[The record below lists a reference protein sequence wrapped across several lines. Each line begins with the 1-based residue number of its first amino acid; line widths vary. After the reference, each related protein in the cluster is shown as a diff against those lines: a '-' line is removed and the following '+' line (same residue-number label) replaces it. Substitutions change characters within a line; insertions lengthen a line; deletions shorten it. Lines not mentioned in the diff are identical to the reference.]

1 MGIAIYYVTISVFK
15 VEITIK
21 LNNEKQM
28 FIRFLVGFVT
38 FISLTFSTFIHLVD
52 AETFS
57 QRFEKGSQDFGAQ
70 VGWGYT
76 FDLPPGR
83 DRINIGTLFLFPNWQ
98 YNYTGLIG
106 ESWYRGALFY
116 HAEAGVAIAADR
128 GGNTQW
134 GFSPLMAQYKFLSP
148 DRKWAPNILAGAGF
162 SYGDWNDLAT
172 REIATKFEFLLH
184 IGAGV
189 EFYNQTS
196 AWSLNYRLWHVSNSG
211 IEFPNIGL
219 NAHIFSLGMRF

>member
-1 MGIAIYYVTISVFK
+1 M
-15 VEITIK
+15 
-21 LNNEKQM
+21 
-28 FIRFLVGFVT
+28 RFLLAVATAFCLLLSTHT
-38 FISLTFSTFIHLVD
+38 FT
-52 AETFS
+52 AEADTFS
-57 QRFEKGSQDFGAQ
+57 QRFEKGSSDFGAQ

-83 DRINIGTLFLFPNWQ
+83 DRINIGTAFIFPNWQ
-98 YNYTGLIG
+98 KNLTGLIG
-106 ESWYRGALFY
+106 ESWYKGAFFY

-128 GGNTQW
+128 GGNTLW

-172 REIATKFEFLLH
+172 REIATPFEFLLH

-189 EFYNQTS
+189 EFYNQTG
-196 AWSLNYRLWHVSNSG
+196 AWSVNYRLWHVSNSG

-219 NAHIFSLGMRF
+219 NAHIFSLGKRF

>member
-1 MGIAIYYVTISVFK
+1 M
-15 VEITIK
+15 
-21 LNNEKQM
+21 
-28 FIRFLVGFVT
+28 RFLLAVVMAFCLLLSTHT
-38 FISLTFSTFIHLVD
+38 FT
-52 AETFS
+52 AEADTFS
-57 QRFEKGSQDFGAQ
+57 QRFEKGSSDFGGQ
-70 VGWGYT
+70 FGWGYT

-83 DRINIGTLFLFPNWQ
+83 DRINIGTVFLFPNWQ
-98 YNYTGLIG
+98 KNLTGLIG
-106 ESWYRGALFY
+106 ESWYKGALFY

-128 GGNTQW
+128 GGNTLW

-172 REIATKFEFLLH
+172 REIATPFEFLLH

-189 EFYNQTS
+189 EFYDQTG
-196 AWSLNYRLWHVSNSG
+196 AWSVNYRLWHVSNSG

-219 NAHIFSLGMRF
+219 NAHIFSIGKRF

>member
-1 MGIAIYYVTISVFK
+1 MRLLLAVVTAF
-15 VEITIK
+15 
-21 LNNEKQM
+21 
-28 FIRFLVGFVT
+28 FLFLSTQT
-38 FISLTFSTFIHLVD
+38 FN
-52 AETFS
+52 AEADTFS
-57 QRFEKGSQDFGAQ
+57 QRFEKGSSDFGAQ

-83 DRINIGTLFLFPNWQ
+83 DRINRGTAFIFPNWQ
-98 YNYTGLIG
+98 HNITGLIG
-106 ESWYRGALFY
+106 ESWYKGAFFY

-128 GGNTQW
+128 GGNTLW
-134 GFSPLMAQYKFLSP
+134 GFSPLMGQYKFLSP

-172 REIATKFEFLLH
+172 REIATAFEFLLH

-189 EFYNQTS
+189 EFFTQTG

>member
-1 MGIAIYYVTISVFK
+1 M
-15 VEITIK
+15 
-21 LNNEKQM
+21 
-28 FIRFLVGFVT
+28 RFLLAVATAFCLLLSMHT
-38 FISLTFSTFIHLVD
+38 FT
-52 AETFS
+52 AEADTFS
-57 QRFEKGSQDFGAQ
+57 QRFEKGSSDFGAQ

-83 DRINIGTLFLFPNWQ
+83 DRKNIGTAFIFPNWQ
-98 YNYTGLIG
+98 KNLTGLIG
-106 ESWYRGALFY
+106 ESWYKGALFY

-128 GGNTQW
+128 GGYTQW

-172 REIATKFEFLLH
+172 REIATPFEFLLH

-189 EFYNQTS
+189 EFYNQTG

-219 NAHIFSLGMRF
+219 NAHIFSLGKRF

>member
-1 MGIAIYYVTISVFK
+1 M
-15 VEITIK
+15 
-21 LNNEKQM
+21 
-28 FIRFLVGFVT
+28 RFLLAFATVFCLLLSTHT
-38 FISLTFSTFIHLVD
+38 FT
-52 AETFS
+52 AEADTFS
-57 QRFEKGSQDFGAQ
+57 QRFEKGSSDFGAQ

-83 DRINIGTLFLFPNWQ
+83 DRKNIGTAFIFPNWQ
-98 YNYTGLIG
+98 KNLTGLIG
-106 ESWYRGALFY
+106 ESWYKGALFY

-128 GGNTQW
+128 GGYTQW

-172 REIATKFEFLLH
+172 REIATPFEFLLH

-189 EFYNQTS
+189 EFYNQTG
-196 AWSLNYRLWHVSNSG
+196 AWSVNYRLWHVSNSG

-219 NAHIFSLGMRF
+219 NAHIFSLGKRF

>member
-1 MGIAIYYVTISVFK
+1 M
-15 VEITIK
+15 
-21 LNNEKQM
+21 
-28 FIRFLVGFVT
+28 RFLLAVATAFFLLLSTHT
-38 FISLTFSTFIHLVD
+38 FT
-52 AETFS
+52 AEADTFS
-57 QRFEKGSQDFGAQ
+57 QRFEKGSSDFGAQ

-83 DRINIGTLFLFPNWQ
+83 DRKNIGTAFIFPNWQ
-98 YNYTGLIG
+98 KNITGLIG
-106 ESWYRGALFY
+106 ESWYKGALFY

-128 GGNTQW
+128 GGNTLW

-172 REIATKFEFLLH
+172 REIATAFEFLLH
-184 IGAGV
+184 IGGGV
-189 EFYNQTS
+189 EFFTQTG
-196 AWSLNYRLWHVSNSG
+196 AWSINYRLWHVSNSG

>member
-1 MGIAIYYVTISVFK
+1 M
-15 VEITIK
+15 
-21 LNNEKQM
+21 
-28 FIRFLVGFVT
+28 RFLLAFATVFCLLLSTHT
-38 FISLTFSTFIHLVD
+38 FT
-52 AETFS
+52 AEADTFS
-57 QRFEKGSQDFGAQ
+57 QRFEKGSSDFGAQ

-83 DRINIGTLFLFPNWQ
+83 DRKNIGTAFIFPNWQ
-98 YNYTGLIG
+98 KNLTGLIG
-106 ESWYRGALFY
+106 ESWYKGALFY

-128 GGNTQW
+128 GGNTLW

-172 REIATKFEFLLH
+172 REIATPFEFLLH

-189 EFYNQTS
+189 EFYNQTG
-196 AWSLNYRLWHVSNSG
+196 AWSVNYRLWHVSNSG

-219 NAHIFSLGMRF
+219 NAHIFSLGKRF

>member
-1 MGIAIYYVTISVFK
+1 MGFA
-15 VEITIK
+15 
-21 LNNEKQM
+21 
-28 FIRFLVGFVT
+28 T
-38 FISLTFSTFIHLVD
+38 FISLTFSTFTHLVD

-98 YNYTGLIG
+98 YNMTGLIG

-172 REIATKFEFLLH
+172 R
-184 IGAGV
+184 
-189 EFYNQTS
+189 
-196 AWSLNYRLWHVSNSG
+196 
-211 IEFPNIGL
+211 
-219 NAHIFSLGMRF
+219 

>member
-1 MGIAIYYVTISVFK
+1 M
-15 VEITIK
+15 
-21 LNNEKQM
+21 
-28 FIRFLVGFVT
+28 RFLLAVATAFCLLLSMHT
-38 FISLTFSTFIHLVD
+38 FT
-52 AETFS
+52 AEADTFS
-57 QRFEKGSQDFGAQ
+57 QRFEKGSSDFGAQ

-83 DRINIGTLFLFPNWQ
+83 DRKNIGTAFIFPNWQ
-98 YNYTGLIG
+98 KNLTGLIG
-106 ESWYRGALFY
+106 ESWYKGALFY

-148 DRKWAPNILAGAGF
+148 DRKWAPNFLAGAGF

-172 REIATKFEFLLH
+172 REIATPFEFLLH

-189 EFYNQTS
+189 EFYNQTG
-196 AWSLNYRLWHVSNSG
+196 AWSANYRLWHVSNAG

-219 NAHIFSLGMRF
+219 NAHIFSLGKRF

>member
-1 MGIAIYYVTISVFK
+1 M
-15 VEITIK
+15 
-21 LNNEKQM
+21 
-28 FIRFLVGFVT
+28 RFLLAVATAFCVLLSMHT
-38 FISLTFSTFIHLVD
+38 FT
-52 AETFS
+52 AEADTFS
-57 QRFEKGSQDFGAQ
+57 QRFEKGSSDFGAQ

-83 DRINIGTLFLFPNWQ
+83 DRKNIGTAFIFPNWQ
-98 YNYTGLIG
+98 KNLTGLIG
-106 ESWYRGALFY
+106 ESWYKGALFY

-128 GGNTQW
+128 GGNTLW

-172 REIATKFEFLLH
+172 REIATPFEFLLH

-189 EFYNQTS
+189 EFYNQTG
-196 AWSLNYRLWHVSNSG
+196 AWSVNYRLWHVSNSG

-219 NAHIFSLGMRF
+219 NAHIFSLGKRF

>member
-1 MGIAIYYVTISVFK
+1 M
-15 VEITIK
+15 
-21 LNNEKQM
+21 
-28 FIRFLVGFVT
+28 RFLLAFATVFCLLLSTHT
-38 FISLTFSTFIHLVD
+38 FP
-52 AETFS
+52 AEADTFS
-57 QRFEKGSQDFGAQ
+57 QRFEKGSSDFGAQ

-83 DRINIGTLFLFPNWQ
+83 DRKNIGTAFIFPNWQ
-98 YNYTGLIG
+98 KNLTGLIG
-106 ESWYRGALFY
+106 ESWYKGALFY

-128 GGNTQW
+128 GGNTLW

-172 REIATKFEFLLH
+172 REIATPFEFLLH

-189 EFYNQTS
+189 EFYNQTG
-196 AWSLNYRLWHVSNSG
+196 AWSVNYRLWHVSNSG

-219 NAHIFSLGMRF
+219 NAHIFSLGKRF